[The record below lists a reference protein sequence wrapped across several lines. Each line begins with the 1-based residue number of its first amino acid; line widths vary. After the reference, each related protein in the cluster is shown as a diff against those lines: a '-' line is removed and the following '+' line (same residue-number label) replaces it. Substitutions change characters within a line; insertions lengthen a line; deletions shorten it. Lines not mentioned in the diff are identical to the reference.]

1 MTGLIDQIKQL
12 SAAEDFF
19 DFFQVPYD
27 RHVVDVCRLHI
38 MKRMGQ
44 YLAAES
50 FEGKNDD
57 AVFLAVREVVARAYA
72 DFARSTPAQERVFKV
87 FRDQQVRREGAFVG
101 LDTLAPPIT
110 KTPVATPP
118 ITPPPSQTRQ
128 TAPNPP
134 QTPSKADGDLGQPPE
149 MS

>member
-57 AVFLAVREVVARAYA
+57 AVFLAVREAVARAYA

-101 LDTLAPPIT
+101 LDTLAPPVT
-110 KTPVATPP
+110 T
-118 ITPPPSQTRQ
+118 PPSQTRQ

>member
-101 LDTLAPPIT
+101 LDTLAPPVT
-110 KTPVATPP
+110 T
-118 ITPPPSQTRQ
+118 PPSQTRQ

>member
-27 RHVVDVCRLHI
+27 RHVVDVSRLHI

-50 FEGKNDD
+50 FDGMNDD

-72 DFARSTPAQERVFKV
+72 DFTRSTPADEKVFKV
-87 FRDQQVRREGAFVG
+87 FRDQQARRAGTFVG
-101 LDTLAPPIT
+101 LDALAP
-110 KTPVATPP
+110 PVATPP
-118 ITPPPSQTRQ
+118 ATTTPSQTRQ
-128 TAPNPP
+128 TAPNAPR
-134 QTPSKADGDLGQPPE
+134 TPSKGNGDLGQPPE
-149 MS
+149 IS